1 MGDFSYELPS
11 QPAIDAAAQASFHFD
26 DTFSANQIKIA
37 RQPIKERL
45 LQHQSENLTQLIEHM
60 KREGY
65 INSVCYGFYGH
76 RDKGNTVC
84 PGDPLYALWGDW
96 ENWHREC

>member
-11 QPAIDAAAQASFHFD
+11 QPAIDAAAQ
-26 DTFSANQIKIA
+26 
-37 RQPIKERL
+37 
-45 LQHQSENLTQLIEHM
+45 LIEHM

-65 INSVCYGFYGH
+65 IDSGCYSFYGH